1 MDPQSRTL
9 TPLPGVLRRGL
20 TAVSFFGFLSF
31 LTTTA
36 LFFVL
41 TYRLARWYLSPPPE
55 RPHLTRYDPDP
66 DAALAEE
73 MGLPETVYDADA
85 AAAAATG
92 GQKHPTKRVAPNQFL
107 ILIYNLLLA
116 DIQQA
121 LAFMLNAAWLTRDG
135 IVVET
140 PTCWAQ
146 GWFVSTGDL
155 ASSAFITTIAVHTYL
170 SVVREYKLPTW
181 AFYTTISSVWFFVYA
196 FAVAGVIITGNG
208 ADHGGLYVRAAAW
221 CWVNVRYEAM
231 RLYLHYLWMFVS
243 FFVTAALY
251 VLIFNHIRRTDPS
264 LQLPS
269 SSANTTTSSSDS
281 KSTRGRTFSHH
292 AHTLS
297 GTENRPPTASDRQ
310 PASPGSAGH
319 HHPAFLIYPVIYILC
334 TAPLALGRVVTMAGR
349 EVSLEYFCLAGAMI
363 ASNGWLD
370 VLLFSTTRHVI
381 IFGAPL
387 DSEETGIETFAFM
400 RTPANRRYGNM
411 VWVQGA
417 GSVATTTKKK
427 KQQQQQQ
434 RGAAATAADEGTG
447 GWLRTVFRGRGRVRA
462 ARDGSSHHHHHRGGA
477 QRSISQESLRRRGG
491 MEGIQMETVTTVVVE
506 MEEGRRTGKKPADAR
521 SHSLES
527 VDKERAQSVGSL

>member
-9 TPLPGVLRRGL
+9 TPLPSVLRRGL

-41 TYRLARWYLSPPPE
+41 TYRLLSWYFSPAPDLPQRMSDE
-55 RPHLTRYDPDP
+55 RNP

-73 MGLPETVYDADA
+73 MGLPETVYEA
-85 AAAAATG
+85 G
-92 GQKHPTKRVAPNQFL
+92 NRKKTKRDAPNQFL

-121 LAFMLNAAWLTRDG
+121 LAFLLNASWLVKDG
-135 IVVET
+135 IMVGT
-140 PTCWAQ
+140 STCWAQ

-155 ASSAFITTIAVHTYL
+155 ASSVFITTIAVHTYL
-170 SVVREYKLPTW
+170 SVVRQYKLPTW
-181 AFYTTISSVWFFVYA
+181 GFYTMILSVWFFIYA
-196 FAVAGVIITGNG
+196 LAVAGIIITNNG
-208 ADHGGLYVRAAAW
+208 ADDGGLYVRAAAW

-243 FFVTAALY
+243 FFVTAILY
-251 VLIFNHIRRTDPS
+251 ILIFNHIRRTDPS

-269 SSANTTTSSSDS
+269 SSNNSSSS
-281 KSTRGRTFSHH
+281 KNTRGRRMSH
-292 AHTLS
+292 AQTLS
-297 GTENRPPTASDRQ
+297 QSGIPKTSAQQQQQQQQAS
-310 PASPGSAGH
+310 SPSNAG
-319 HHPAFLIYPVIYILC
+319 HHPAFLIYPIIYILC
-334 TAPLALGRVVTMAGR
+334 TAPLALGRVITMAGK
-349 EVSLEYFCLAGAMI
+349 EVSLAYFCLAGAMI

-381 IFGAPL
+381 IFGASPDYEDTGL
-387 DSEETGIETFAFM
+387 DTFAFM

-417 GSVATTTKKK
+417 GSNPTHLTPS
-427 KQQQQQQ
+427 
-434 RGAAATAADEGTG
+434 DEGTG
-447 GWLRTVFRGRGRVRA
+447 GWLWKLFRRGSRRGIK
-462 ARDGSSHHHHHRGGA
+462 RDGHHRGGA
-477 QRSISQESLRRRGG
+477 HRSISQESLRRRGA

-506 MEEGRRTGKKPADAR
+506 REDQPGGGKRANGR
-521 SHSLES
+521 SQSIES
-527 VDKERAQSVGSL
+527 IDKERAQSVGSL